1 MSYLTYYEN
10 IIWEGINLTDYDEKS
25 DLLEISK
32 QNEIGLVYEAFEEE
46 FWHPYNKKRYKNHV
60 KGFANY
66 LMGLPSCLNFPF
78 YNYDILEAAK
88 KSKEFDLSTEEDQDK
103 FLEDY
108 FENLAL
114 AFFNLYEFP
123 EVIKLKKYINY

>member
-1 MSYLTYYEN
+1 MNYLTYFET
-10 IIWEGINLTDYDEKS
+10 IIWEGINLSDYEEKK
-25 DLLEISK
+25 DFPIISK
-32 QNEIGLVYEAFEEE
+32 KDEIGLVYEAFEDE
-46 FWHPYNKKRYKNHV
+46 FWHPYNKKRYKNHIQ
-60 KGFANY
+60 GFANY

-88 KSKEFDLSTEEDQDK
+88 KSKEFDLSTEEDQEK

-114 AFFNLYEFP
+114 AFFNLYEN
-123 EVIKLKKYINY
+123 L